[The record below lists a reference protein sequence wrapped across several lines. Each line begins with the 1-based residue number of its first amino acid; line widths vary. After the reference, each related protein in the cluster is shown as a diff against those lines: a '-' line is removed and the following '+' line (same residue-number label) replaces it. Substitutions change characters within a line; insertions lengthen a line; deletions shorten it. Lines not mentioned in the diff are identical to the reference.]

1 MRTRAR
7 IDINQTEIVVALR
20 RCGASVL
27 HLHQIG
33 NGCPDILIRLPN
45 GEMHLCEIKNG
56 NRKWKLE
63 PEQVKFHDEWGPIAI
78 LDSVESAI
86 SWINATRKKICQS

>member
-7 IDINQTEIVVALR
+7 VDLTQLEIVQALR
-20 RCGASVL
+20 KCGAQVL
-27 HLHQIG
+27 HLHTIG
-33 NGCPDILIRLPN
+33 KGCPDILIRLPN
-45 GEMHLCEIKNG
+45 GELHLCEIKNG

-63 PEQVKFHDEWGPIAI
+63 PEQVKFHSEWGPIAI

-86 SWINATRKKICQS
+86 IWVNTSRMK